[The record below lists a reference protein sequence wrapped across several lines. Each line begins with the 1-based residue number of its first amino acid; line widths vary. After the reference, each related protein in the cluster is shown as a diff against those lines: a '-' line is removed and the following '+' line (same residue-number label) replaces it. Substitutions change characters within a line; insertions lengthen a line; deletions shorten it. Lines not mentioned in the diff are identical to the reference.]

1 MCYMASQSSN
11 VGVRELRQNL
21 SVYLDRVKAGETLAV
36 TEHNRVV
43 ATLRPAPPM
52 TGLDRLVAE
61 GRASAAS
68 RPFSSLRATPQIKL
82 KKSLSRAL
90 DEERRDTI

>member
-1 MCYMASQSSN
+1 MCYMPSQSSS

-52 TGLDRLVAE
+52 TSLERLVAE
-61 GRASAAS
+61 GLGTPAS
-68 RPFSSLRATPQIKL
+68 RPFGDLSATPRRKL
-82 KKSLSRAL
+82 KTPLSRVL
-90 DEERRDTI
+90 DQQRGDVV

>member
-1 MCYMASQSSN
+1 MCYMRATPSA

-52 TGLDRLVAE
+52 TSLERLVSE
-61 GRASAAS
+61 GRATAAS
-68 RPFSSLRATPQIKL
+68 RPFHGLPATPRVRL
-82 KKSLSRAL
+82 KRPLSRIL
-90 DEERRDTI
+90 DDSRSDVV